1 MPNHDSVMPA
11 EATVKQASGA
21 TSPATSP
28 RGLSDFPGPLRDT
41 IAAVCKRAR
50 LWKHERADVEAELV
64 AHFHDGLAQGLT
76 ADKLLADFGDVKAAA
91 KLIRRGKLRNR
102 PLRWQVQHRLGQ
114 AIAVVFVLA
123 VVLAAIHTVRFY
135 TGRPTLAFRPLD
147 VLNKDATALPAGDR
161 AWPEYRA
168 AYLALDLDQDQFK
181 TLTELEPDASNLAE
195 VQPLLERTAA
205 SIARIRS
212 AAAKSGMGYVASID
226 DDEDLA
232 IKSAILT
239 GSVCLVSSSPGQMKP
254 DPENPEAMA
263 ILLSHLTPVRSC
275 ARLLRSDAIAAL
287 HAADAARLHADLTAL
302 VAVARH
308 MRSPDT
314 YISSLV
320 SVAVV
325 TLTCDLIR
333 DVLALNAAL
342 LSDDQ
347 LTELAHRLAALGGPI
362 DFISLRGERLFFQD
376 TLQRLYTDDGAGNG
390 RLTAAGSDY
399 FNKTASLGVDRANA
413 GMLVASAFLADRKQ
427 VTQAYDSIMDRAES
441 SIAVPLWIPV
451 KESADV
457 VLERYTRTAMQR
469 LRYMPVAMF
478 APALD
483 RARYAAHE
491 VASNRDAT
499 LAVIAL
505 ELHRRRTGAF
515 PDALNPLI
523 PGLLPTLPLDNADG
537 QPLRYRRQPGPK
549 GDSYLLYAIGTDR
562 LDNGGTPAT
571 HANDA
576 ANIRAFGR
584 NGKLQRPC
592 DDVTFPR
599 PRFVKAPPSTP

>member
-1 MPNHDSVMPA
+1 MSANDSA
-11 EATVKQASGA
+11 ITSENAAKQASDAGSA
-21 TSPATSP
+21 SRTSPSLADLPAS
-28 RGLSDFPGPLRDT
+28 LRDA

-50 LWKHERADVEAELV
+50 LWKHERADVEAELA
-64 AHFHDGLAQGLT
+64 AHFHDGLAQGSTPDQLLT
-76 ADKLLADFGDVKAAA
+76 DFGDVKAAA
-91 KLIRRGKLRNR
+91 KLIRRGKIRNR
-102 PLRWQVQHRLGQ
+102 PLWWQFQHRLRQG
-114 AIAVVFVLA
+114 IAVVFVLA
-123 VVLAAIHTVRFY
+123 VVLAAVHTVRFY
-135 TGRPTLAFRPLD
+135 TGSPTLAFRPLD
-147 VLNKDATALPAGDR
+147 VLNKDATALAEGDR
-161 AWPEYRA
+161 AWPEYRK
-168 AYLALDLDQDQFK
+168 AYLALDLDQDQFNA
-181 TLTELEPDASNLAE
+181 LTELEPDGSNLAE
-195 VQPLLERTAA
+195 VRPLLDRAAA

-212 AAAKSGMGYVASID
+212 AAARPGMGYVASIGD
-226 DDEDLA
+226 DDDLA

-275 ARLLRSDAIAAL
+275 ARLLRADAIDAL
-287 HAADAARLHADLTAL
+287 HARDAARLHADLAAMISIAKQL
-302 VAVARH
+302 
-308 MRSPDT
+308 RSPDT

-333 DVLALNAAL
+333 DTVALNPAL
-342 LSDDQ
+342 LSDDN
-347 LTELAHRLAALGGPI
+347 LSDLAHRLAALGGPT

-376 TLQRLYTDDGAGNG
+376 TIQRLYTDDGNGNG

-399 FNKTASLGVDRANA
+399 FNKTASLGVDRTNA

-427 VTQAYDSIMDRAES
+427 VTQAYETIMDRAES
-441 SIAVPLWIPV
+441 SMAVPLWIPV
-451 KESADV
+451 KESADL
-457 VLERYTRTAMQR
+457 VLERYTRTALQR
-469 LRYMPVAMF
+469 LRYMPVAVF

-491 VASNRDAT
+491 VVSNRNAT

-515 PDALNPLI
+515 PDAIDALI

-549 GDSYLLYAIGTDR
+549 GDSYLLYAIGTDLR
-562 LDNGGTPAT
+562 DDAGTPAAT
-571 HANDA
+571 PGDA
-576 ANIRAFGR
+576 VAIRAFGR
-584 NGKLQRPC
+584 SGKLQMPC
-592 DDVTFPR
+592 DDVLFPR
-599 PRFVKAPPSTP
+599 PRFAKASNTTP

>member
-1 MPNHDSVMPA
+1 MSRQDSAADSKSAANQALATTPESAGVAQLPA
-11 EATVKQASGA
+11 
-21 TSPATSP
+21 
-28 RGLSDFPGPLRDT
+28 PLRAV
-41 IAAVCKRAR
+41 IATVCKRAR
-50 LWKHERADVEAELV
+50 LWKHERADVEAELA
-64 AHFHDGLAQGLT
+64 AHFHDGLAQG
-76 ADKLLADFGDVKAAA
+76 AVPEKLLADFGDPKAAA
-91 KLIRRGKLRNR
+91 KLIRRGKIRNR
-102 PLRWQVQHRLGQ
+102 PLWWQVQHRLGQ
-114 AIAVVFVLA
+114 AISCLLVL
-123 VVLAAIHTVRFY
+123 VMVLAAIHTIRFY

-147 VLNKDATALPAGDR
+147 VLNKDATALAEGDR

-168 AYLALDLDQDQFK
+168 AYLGLDLDQDQFNA
-181 TLTELEPDASNLAE
+181 LTELEPDASNLAE
-195 VQPLLERTAA
+195 VRPLLDRAA
-205 SIARIRS
+205 TSIARIRS
-212 AAAKSGMGYVASID
+212 AAARPGMGYVASIG

-275 ARLLRSDAIAAL
+275 ARLLRADAIAAL

-302 VAVARH
+302 LAVARH
-308 MRSPDT
+308 VRSPDT

-325 TLTCDLIR
+325 TMTCDLIR
-333 DVLALNAAL
+333 DVLAMNPAL
-342 LSDDQ
+342 LSDDRW
-347 LTELAHRLAALGGPI
+347 TDLAHRLAALGGPI
-362 DFISLRGERLFFQD
+362 DFVSLRGERLFFQD
-376 TLQRLYTDDGAGNG
+376 TLQRLYTDDGNGNG

-399 FNKTASLGVDRANA
+399 FNKTASLGVDRTNA
-413 GMLVASAFLADRKQ
+413 GMLVASAFFANRKQ
-427 VTQAYDSIMDRAES
+427 VTQAYESIMDRAES

-451 KESADV
+451 KESADI
-457 VLERYTRTAMQR
+457 VLERYTRTALQR
-469 LRYMPVAMF
+469 LRYMPVAVF

-491 VASNRDAT
+491 VVSNRNAT

-515 PDALNPLI
+515 PDALDAII

-549 GDSYLLYAIGTDR
+549 GDSYLLYALGTDLR
-562 LDNGGTPAT
+562 DDGGTPAT
-571 HANDA
+571 HPTDA
-576 ANIRAFGR
+576 ASIRAFGR
-584 NGKLQRPC
+584 SHKLQKPC
-592 DDVTFPR
+592 DDVIFPR
-599 PRFVKAPPSTP
+599 PRFPRAAASGS